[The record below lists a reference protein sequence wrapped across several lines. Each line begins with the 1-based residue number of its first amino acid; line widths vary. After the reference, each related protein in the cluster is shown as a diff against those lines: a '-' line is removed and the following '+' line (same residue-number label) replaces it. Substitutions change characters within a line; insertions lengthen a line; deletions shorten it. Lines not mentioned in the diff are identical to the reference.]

1 MHSKSLVLLLLGLL
15 LCHSTLSIRLRGH
28 ASGPAGSESG
38 PAGDESGASGPES
51 GDDSSGASGASGSGS
66 GASGSS
72 GSSGASGS
80 SGSSGASGGAV
91 DTAALAKLLQGL
103 AKKVEG
109 ESGAS
114 GPAAGLVTAITHSVR
129 IMGRRHAAKLT
140 MHEMITAL
148 NAKKQKKKPKVSLSQ
163 ILDAFRL
170 PPRKPKRKD
179 PKPALLKK
187 VKSMEATIEK
197 LQGMLNGEEKKEEP
211 ADESME
217 EVKSREMLENL
228 PDLKPEESS
237 LPKAIPLPLPP
248 AIAPR
253 K

>member
-15 LCHSTLSIRLRGH
+15 LCHSTLSISLRGP

-38 PAGDESGASGPES
+38 PAGDESGASGPET

-72 GSSGASGS
+72 GSSGASG
-80 SGSSGASGGAV
+80 ASGGAV

-109 ESGAS
+109 GSGAS

-148 NAKKQKKKPKVSLSQ
+148 NAKKKKKKPKVSLSQ

-248 AIAPR
+248 AVAPR